1 MDKVLLGTHI
11 ELAQCMRPNTSYL
24 AMSYVRNLIAI
35 RLEDIETSQ
44 VGLY

>member
-1 MDKVLLGTHI
+1 MDMVSLSTHV

-24 AMSYVRNLIAI
+24 AMSYVCNLIAI
-35 RLEDIETSQ
+35 CLEDVETSQ